1 MKLTYGQAAALVL
14 GLVVAGCTSRAPTPS
29 SSAAFASAT
38 SAVLAPVTN
47 SPPSPAGATPTFS
60 PGPTLAVPGVT
71 LPPPVESL
79 LSAPRDCPSSMPPD
93 DMTLKNFGG
102 GFGDGVVVRGRAPVW
117 TLGLPSD
124 GVLHLPPVDGNG
136 APFPNAKIMWIVGPN
151 EPQPVTVWG
160 RERSNGGP
168 LWFQIYPSN
177 GAPGLPSS
185 YTTRLVLDP
194 VTPNRGYAANSGGS
208 WSIWGIG
215 VGALAAGCYQ
225 MTVSSS
231 EDAWTIQLA
240 IGT

>member
-1 MKLTYGQAAALVL
+1 MKLTQGRAAALVL
-14 GLVVAGCTSRAPTPS
+14 GLVVVGCTSPTRTPS
-29 SSAAFASAT
+29 SSAAIASAT
-38 SAVLAPVTN
+38 SAAPAPVTN

-60 PGPTLAVPGVT
+60 PGPTPVVPGMT
-71 LPPPVESL
+71 PPPPVESL
-79 LSAPRDCPSSMPPD
+79 LSAPRDCPLAIPPD

-102 GFGDGVVVRGRAPVW
+102 GFSDGVVVLGRAPVW

-151 EPQPVTVWG
+151 EPQPVIVSG
-160 RERSNGGP
+160 RERSNGGS
-168 LWFQIYPSN
+168 LWFQVYPSN

-194 VTPNRGYAANSGGS
+194 GTPNRGYAANSGGD

-231 EDAWTIQLA
+231 EGIWTIQLA
-240 IGT
+240 IGS